1 MEVEKVIGSHP
12 TIFDGVVVSAP
23 DDKWGEKVIAFIVP
37 RSNVTVNI
45 EDLRLYCRKHLAD
58 YKVPKEFIVIPEIPL
73 NVNGKHDRR
82 KLSQPFWHG
91 TNRHIN

>member
-12 TIFDGVVVSAP
+12 SIFDGVVVSAP

-37 RSNVTVNI
+37 RSNVTLNI
-45 EDLRLYCRKHLAD
+45 EDLKMYCRNLLAD
-58 YKVPKEFIVIPEIPL
+58 YKVPKEFIVISEIPL

-82 KLSQPFWHG
+82 KLSESFWQG
-91 TNRHIN
+91 SKRHIN